1 MKKQGFTLIELM
13 IAVTMMAILAML
25 AIPRIDNL
33 IARAR
38 AAEATVV
45 IRTYERIQSSY
56 YFAMGEVGT
65 LAELGLELPQ
75 NGYFSYTIDIQTS
88 SAALTAAGG
97 IKVAA
102 SENANENASK
112 KSSSSTAGSS
122 AATAS
127 STSTS
132 PPASS
137 AAPASSTSTPSSTAT
152 ASSSSTKKD
161 DTGNQVDLCH
171 IPPGNEENS
180 FIVKVGTP
188 SYKSH
193 MAHGDSPAPCNPHGS
208 SSSAENGSSSASDNT
223 TTTSAYTTP
232 LVLIIATV
240 TRPIA
245 YNCRVGDAVFS
256 EWFPLGVTRG
266 DLNMGSCTDYMGH
279 SFLE

>member
-1 MKKQGFTLIELM
+1 MKKQGFTLIELV

-56 YFAMGEVGT
+56 YFAMGEVGS
-65 LAELGLELPQ
+65 LADLGLELPQ
-75 NGYFSYTIDIQTS
+75 NGYFSYNISINIQN
-88 SAALTAAGG
+88 AASTVSGG
-97 IKVAA
+97 VHVAA
-102 SENANENASK
+102 SERANEKAST
-112 KSSSSTAGSS
+112 KSSSSTTESSSS
-122 AATAS
+122 AA
-127 STSTS
+127 
-132 PPASS
+132 SS
-137 AAPASSTSTPSSTAT
+137 ASTAT
-152 ASSSSTKKD
+152 SSSSTGTAATSSSSDPKS
-161 DTGNQVDLCH
+161 TAQVDLCH

-180 FIVKVGTP
+180 FIVRVGTP
-188 SYKSH
+188 SYNSH
-193 MAHGDSPAPCNPHGS
+193 MAHGDSPAPCGPS
-208 SSSAENGSSSASDNT
+208 EKEDE
-223 TTTSAYTTP
+223 TSGYTTP

-245 YNCRVGDAVFS
+245 YNCRVDDAVFS

-266 DLNMGSCTDYMGH
+266 DLNAGSCTNYMGR

>member
-65 LAELGLELPQ
+65 LTELGLELPQ

-88 SAALTAAGG
+88 NAALTAAGG

-102 SENANENASK
+102 SEKASEAASK

-122 AATAS
+122 AAAAS
-127 STSTS
+127 STSTT

-188 SYKSH
+188 SYNSH
-193 MAHGDSPAPCNPHGS
+193 MAHGDSPAPCDPS
-208 SSSAENGSSSASDNT
+208 DKEEETNG
-223 TTTSAYTTP
+223 YTTP

-266 DLNMGSCTDYMGH
+266 DLNMGSCTDYMGR